1 MFMLSD
7 VGPEKVK
14 RQSRKIIL
22 LLLFNL
28 GSCSN
33 VLFQADLD
41 SISPPVLVQHLT
53 QPGPNSTNRAV
64 RLSQNQRRRS
74 FDKHLPQ
81 IHSVHKAS
89 CVKDVESSPLPY
101 RKEHERQSFCD
112 AKGSLF
118 PYQNVPQER
127 GKGYLLLFISLNEYL
142 TELLSPHGRATIDFE
157 DPNKG
162 GKAEFI
168 FSFYH

>member
-1 MFMLSD
+1 MLSG

-53 QPGPNSTNRAV
+53 QPGSNSTNRAM
-64 RLSQNQRRRS
+64 RLSQNQRRRN
-74 FDKHLPQ
+74 FDKHLPE
-81 IHSVHKAS
+81 INSVHKAS
-89 CVKDVESSPLPY
+89 CCFKDVENSPLPY
-101 RKEHERQSFCD
+101 RKEPERQSFCD

-127 GKGYLLLFISLNEYL
+127 GKGYLLLFSCLNDYL
-142 TELLSPHGRATIDFE
+142 TELLSPNGRIIDFE
-157 DPNKG
+157 DSNKG
-162 GKAEFI
+162 GKAEFSS
-168 FSFYH
+168 SFYH